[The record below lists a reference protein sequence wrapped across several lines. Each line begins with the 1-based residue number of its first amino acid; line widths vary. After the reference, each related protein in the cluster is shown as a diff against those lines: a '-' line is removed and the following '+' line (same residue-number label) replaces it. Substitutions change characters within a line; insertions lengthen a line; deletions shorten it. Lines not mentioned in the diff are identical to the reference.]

1 MIVGDSMNYSE
12 TKILETERLI
22 LRKIKESDAEEAF
35 KNWTNDPKTARYVMW
50 DPHGNVEVTK
60 ELFKMWEEE
69 YKEPYTY
76 KWVVYVK
83 KIDTII
89 GTIDV
94 VHKNL
99 RDKTCEIG
107 YCYGSK
113 YWNNGYGT
121 EALKAVLEFLF
132 NEVGFE
138 LIEIHYQEENIASGR
153 VMQKAGLKYE
163 TTLRSRLIDKETG
176 NRANLVVYS
185 LTKEEFNSK

>member
-1 MIVGDSMNYSE
+1 MNDLG
-12 TKILETERLI
+12 TQTLETERLI
-22 LRKIKESDAEEAF
+22 LKRIKKSDAEEAF
-35 KNWTNDPKTARYVMW
+35 RNWTNDPKTARYVLW
-50 DPHGNVEVTK
+50 DVHKDVEVTK
-60 ELFKMWEEE
+60 ELFKIWEEE

-83 KIDTII
+83 ELGEII

-94 VHKNL
+94 VRKNINT
-99 RDKTCEIG
+99 RICEIG

-113 YWNNGYGT
+113 YWNKGYGT

-138 LIEIHYQEENIASGR
+138 LIEIHHQEENIASGR

-185 LTKEEFNSK
+185 LTKEEFNNK